1 MSFFFQFWLISCL
14 CWSMSIAFPSIGTVD
29 FHIFASHLLPYVPL
43 CYSFEMLPSFWKN
56 KFKTNKLLLLPLL
69 LPLLVAKDV
78 PDWLLAE
85 DKFEFRRSVVLFV
98 CDRNTR
104 AQNLREKKHQTEWP
118 FHFNVRVMILI
129 DFFWNFKFVVLFFLL
144 SELVLNPL
152 KHLQQ
157 KQSNCFCF
165 VLFYFLNSCLW

>member
-1 MSFFFQFWLISCL
+1 MRPLIDVFLFSNSGWFHVCIGQCLSHFHRSERLISIFLLAICCL
-14 CWSMSIAFPSIGTVD
+14 T
-29 FHIFASHLLPYVPL
+29 YR

-98 CDRNTR
+98 CNRNTR
-104 AQNLREKKHQTEWP
+104 AQKLREKKHQTEWP

-129 DFFWNFKFVVLFFLL
+129 DFF
-144 SELVLNPL
+144 EI
-152 KHLQQ
+152 
-157 KQSNCFCF
+157 
-165 VLFYFLNSCLW
+165 LNSLFVFFCYPS